1 MTQGVEAIGLAST
14 TVLLPSGITT
24 KPVASLN
31 HAYTKLSET
40 FETWRISHGKVC
52 LGTGLPFVHVV
63 KGLVLFV
70 DEFHFRVFLGILGAR
85 IDPLDVRAAAE
96 RSHEVRPL
104 AFAAHALGESLV
116 TRPLGSAIPKIETS
130 PDKPLEISLFGVECA
145 STAERYGS

>member
-70 DEFHFRVFLGILGAR
+70 DEFHSRVFLGILGAR

-96 RSHEVRPL
+96 RSHEVVHVPL
-104 AFAAHALGESLV
+104 PTMHWASRSLHGHWAPQFPKSKHLG
-116 TRPLGSAIPKIETS
+116 
-130 PDKPLEISLFGVECA
+130 
-145 STAERYGS
+145 